1 MSMRQ
6 MKAWVLTMEWS
17 TGVNEG
23 TVSLEP
29 IRVLSG
35 VSEAGGAL
43 GWGVGV
49 VGVGRWGRSRSG
61 EGTCRER
68 QEGRLWRLER

>member
-43 GWGVGV
+43 GSIQVRGGYMPRTA
-49 VGVGRWGRSRSG
+49 GRPAVEARAMIVRSF
-61 EGTCRER
+61 
-68 QEGRLWRLER
+68 